1 MLRENDSLSKEK
13 ETLYHEKLFLLKN
26 KDLAEGQISTLN
38 KSLEGLQKDLKD
50 KENLVS
56 PLTTLHSELLSNE
69 DSYVRK

>member
-13 ETLYHEKLFLLKN
+13 ETLYHEKLCLLKN